1 MYVQLPLRH
10 LSCAFFF
17 FQSQA
22 LVFVKC
28 DITGGHPGLDPN
40 LAGLVAVVVAA
51 LV

>member
-1 MYVQLPLRH
+1 MYNFR
-10 LSCAFFF
+10 CAICPVLFFF